1 MNSLYDGISFNGKH
15 SWRDYRMYLSTAPDF
30 GTPEA
35 KTDYVD
41 IPGRDGVLDFTEAAT
56 GEVKYSNRE
65 MVFTFARMIA
75 PEYREQFR
83 SELRND
89 LHGKTA
95 EIIYDLDADW
105 YYTGRCSVAFEDVMP
120 WKMKI
125 VITVDA
131 APYKLARNN
140 TIITVE
146 PTSFASET
154 VELGRGTESQH
165 HNTIFTFG
173 TASTPKLDLTMYST
187 LVFLW
192 PDSGVWGTPTLQ
204 IIDSAG
210 QTYNGITTI
219 NDYIDGMG
227 ATVLD
232 VDDISGITKSNV
244 YRILCQNRSMGIL
257 RGTTIASSTVIMP
270 VDRMTVCP
278 KWTVDDGESTALTI
292 KVQTN
297 GRIYTLP
304 EGTSYEYNLTLKE
317 GAQEVT
323 FFSDSDDVTIT
334 AEYQD
339 GRL

>member
-30 GTPEA
+30 GSPEP
-35 KTDYVD
+35 KTDIVD

-65 MVFTFARMIA
+65 MVFTFARMIG

-131 APYKLARNN
+131 HPYKLARD
-140 TIITVE
+140 TTVITVE

-154 VELGRGTESQH
+154 LKLGEWQQNQH
-165 HNTIFTFG
+165 RNTIFEFG
-173 TASTPKLDLTMYST
+173 TRKKPQLNLTQFST
-187 LVFLW
+187 LTFLW
-192 PDSGVWGTPTLQ
+192 ADPVIYGTPYLQ
-204 IIDSAG
+204 IVDGDGNVFSGYAYET
-210 QTYNGITTI
+210 QTKT
-219 NDYIDGMG
+219 
-227 ATVLD
+227 LD
-232 VDDISGITKSNV
+232 VDDITGIDTTRV
-244 YRILCQNRSMGIL
+244 YRILVQNRSKGIL
-257 RGTTIASSTVIMP
+257 QGTTLASASITIP
-270 VDRMTVCP
+270 VERMTVCP
-278 KWTVDDGESTALTI
+278 TWTASASVDVA
-292 KVQTN
+292 TN
-297 GRIYTLP
+297 GQMFTLP
-304 EGTSYEYNLTLKE
+304 EGTTQNFDISLKE
-317 GAQEVT
+317 GENKVT
-323 FFSDSDDVTIT
+323 FFSDADDVTIS
-334 AEYQD
+334 AEFRN